1 MTASFLDDLFAKVYT
16 SANGDTVKSAN
27 DDKVIAPGTENSVDF
42 SFAYNT
48 TSNTIAAPEVAY
60 TFKVEVDT
68 NGDTTKLDLNDSFKW
83 TLDGNKYNTL
93 EALVDAI
100 KKLSGILPV
109 LRCTL
114 LVSFLKLSMALLQLS
129 MVPLSIRSAG
139 SGHLKV
145 RM

>member
-1 MTASFLDDLFAKVYT
+1 MKKNKAMRLASALMVLTLLTTCVISSTFAKYTTSANGEDSARVAKWGFEADDDSIVLDDLFAKVYT
-16 SANGDTVKSAN
+16 SAN

-83 TLDGNKYNTL
+83 ILDGNQY
-93 EALVDAI
+93 A
-100 KKLSGILPV
+100 
-109 LRCTL
+109 
-114 LVSFLKLSMALLQLS
+114 
-129 MVPLSIRSAG
+129 
-139 SGHLKV
+139 
-145 RM
+145 

>member
-1 MTASFLDDLFAKVYT
+1 MKKNKAMRLASALMVLTLLTTCVISSTFAKYTTSANGEDSARVAKWGFEADDDSIVLDDLFAKVYM
-16 SANGDTVKSAN
+16 SAN

-83 TLDGNKYNTL
+83 TLDGNKYNN
-93 EALVDAI
+93 A
-100 KKLSGILPV
+100 
-109 LRCTL
+109 
-114 LVSFLKLSMALLQLS
+114 
-129 MVPLSIRSAG
+129 
-139 SGHLKV
+139 
-145 RM
+145 